1 MFAFILFSDG
11 FPYSNPVCVCVC
23 VCVCVSA
30 LFELYYSLCER
41 GSWMPMQPNVILQ
54 CKVYKREDAKGEQG

>member
-1 MFAFILFSDG
+1 MV
-11 FPYSNPVCVCVC
+11 FPIQIQC

-30 LFELYYSLCER
+30 LFELYYSLCAR

-54 CKVYKREDAKGEQG
+54 CKVYKSEDAKGEQGWTNLPP